1 VFRYANLFQRT
12 RDDRFLRDG
21 ADGLPIRPLSVRSI
35 CSVCI
40 AGVSALAYEA
50 GQVGVP
56 GIPVPVFVSGLVVL
70 ISSLMQSGPGF
81 GDTVKYR
88 GYIVYTV
95 QHRCVETSLCERGR
109 PPSRPRNSPS
119 VPETSHRY
127 SGFVRATQPV
137 YVIQE
142 RSWSAGPLFAARARD
157 DGCRGYDL
165 HMTIVEHAL
174 RPSSHCRMDRASRV
188 LCGIPASSFHR
199 SRVLRWPSLLTR

>member
-1 VFRYANLFQRT
+1 MFRYANLFQRT

-95 QHRCVETSLCERGR
+95 QH
-109 PPSRPRNSPS
+109 
-119 VPETSHRY
+119 
-127 SGFVRATQPV
+127 
-137 YVIQE
+137 
-142 RSWSAGPLFAARARD
+142 
-157 DGCRGYDL
+157 
-165 HMTIVEHAL
+165 
-174 RPSSHCRMDRASRV
+174 
-188 LCGIPASSFHR
+188 
-199 SRVLRWPSLLTR
+199 